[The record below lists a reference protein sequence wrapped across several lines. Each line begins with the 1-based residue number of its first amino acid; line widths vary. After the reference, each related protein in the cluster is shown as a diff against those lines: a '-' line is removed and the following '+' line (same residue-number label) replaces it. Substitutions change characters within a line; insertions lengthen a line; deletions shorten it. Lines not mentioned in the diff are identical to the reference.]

1 MGNHCFGFTTN
12 YKCKKRLLSYLV
24 KTKRE
29 IRGPTQSAKVI
40 QRTQFYRRNKKSESG
55 TVKEEAPEE
64 EITYSK
70 RQLKELKED
79 IKEFSRPQFTSVQL
93 TAILLTA
100 LGYMA
105 GIMIYVEGIK
115 SDSRVNTVKIENTI
129 EQYKMINIIRSLT

>member
-1 MGNHCFGFTTN
+1 MDKNKCEIHDQELVQIRTN
-12 YKCKKRLLSYLV
+12 FENFKIDIS
-24 KTKRE
+24 
-29 IRGPTQSAKVI
+29 
-40 QRTQFYRRNKKSESG
+40 
-55 TVKEEAPEE
+55 
-64 EITYSK
+64 

-79 IKEFSRPQFTSVQL
+79 IKEFSRPQFTSAQL

-129 EQYKMINIIRSLT
+129 EQYKMINIKLDKIIDDK